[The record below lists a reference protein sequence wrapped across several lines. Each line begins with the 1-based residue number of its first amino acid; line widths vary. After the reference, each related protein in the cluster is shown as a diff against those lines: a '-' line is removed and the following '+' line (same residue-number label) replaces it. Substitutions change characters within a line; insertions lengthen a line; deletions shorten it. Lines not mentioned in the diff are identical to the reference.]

1 MLDARFRDR
10 NLRALPASALALDLP
25 PLRVTALD
33 LSRNELSELP
43 GLAALAPTLRVLNL
57 ERNWF
62 SRVPEEVGAL
72 RALMELNLSR
82 NFLRPGS
89 ARR

>member
-1 MLDARFRDR
+1 MVVSQQTTRPARRTTTCSTR
-10 NLRALPASALALDLP
+10 GSATGTSARYPRRLALDLP
-25 PLRVTALD
+25 PLRVALD

-57 ERNWF
+57 EHNWF

-72 RALMELNLSR
+72 RARWN
-82 NFLRPGS
+82 
-89 ARR
+89 